1 MYLSNIGGVFMI
13 EQQQKL
19 VLSPYMEIYELVI
32 PKDNLLRQIKELV
45 DFSFIYD
52 ELLANYCLDN
62 GRNAVPPIRMF
73 KYLLLKSIYD
83 LSDVDVVERSKYD
96 MSFKYFLDMAP
107 EDEVINPSSLTKFR
121 KLRLKDMNLLDMLIA
136 KTVQLALEKGI
147 IKSKS
152 IIVDATHTKSRYN
165 QKTPRQV
172 LQEQS
177 KKLRRSIYEIDET
190 MKEKFPDKNTED
202 SLEKELKYCKQL
214 IDVVKGNE
222 EICSYPKVQEKL
234 NLLEESVTDDMEHLE
249 TSKDEDAKTGHKTAD
264 TSFFGYKTHIAMTEE
279 RIITAATITS
289 GEKTDGKELP
299 KLVQKSKAAGIQ
311 IESVIGDMAYS
322 EKKNIEAAKECGYEL
337 IAKLNPVITQGNRR
351 KEDEFEF
358 NKDAGMYQCKAG
370 HLAIHKYFDK
380 RKKDK
385 KNKNPR
391 MVYFF
396 DIEKCKCCPYRD
408 GCYKEGAKK
417 KTYTETIICDSHSEQ
432 VKFQET
438 EHFKE
443 KMRERYKIEAK
454 NSELKHR
461 HGYGVASSSGLICME
476 MQGAMT
482 IFAVNL
488 KRIIKLMN
496 EK

>member
-1 MYLSNIGGVFMI
+1 MI

-177 KKLRRSIYEIDET
+177 KNLRRSIYEIDET

-322 EKKNIEAAKECGYEL
+322 EKKNIEAAKEGDYEL
-337 IAKLNPVITQGNRR
+337 IAKLNPIITQGNRR

-385 KNKNPR
+385 KNKNPC

>member
-1 MYLSNIGGVFMI
+1 M
-13 EQQQKL
+13 K
-19 VLSPYMEIYELVI
+19 
-32 PKDNLLRQIKELV
+32 
-45 DFSFIYD
+45 
-52 ELLANYCLDN
+52 
-62 GRNAVPPIRMF
+62 
-73 KYLLLKSIYD
+73 
-83 LSDVDVVERSKYD
+83 VE
-96 MSFKYFLDMAP
+96 
-107 EDEVINPSSLTKFR
+107 T
-121 KLRLKDMNLLDMLIA
+121 
-136 KTVQLALEKGI
+136 
-147 IKSKS
+147 
-152 IIVDATHTKSRYN
+152 
-165 QKTPRQV
+165 
-172 LQEQS
+172 
-177 KKLRRSIYEIDET
+177 
-190 MKEKFPDKNTED
+190 
-202 SLEKELKYCKQL
+202 
-214 IDVVKGNE
+214 
-222 EICSYPKVQEKL
+222 
-234 NLLEESVTDDMEHLE
+234 
-249 TSKDEDAKTGHKTAD
+249 
-264 TSFFGYKTHIAMTEE
+264 
-279 RIITAATITS
+279 
-289 GEKTDGKELP
+289 
-299 KLVQKSKAAGIQ
+299 
-311 IESVIGDMAYS
+311 VIGDKAYS
-322 EKKNIEAAKECGYEL
+322 SKENVDAAKDNHYEL
-337 IAKLNPVITQGNRR
+337 ISRLNSIVTQGNRI
-351 KEDEFEF
+351 KPDEFEF

-396 DIEKCKCCPYRD
+396 DIKKCKCCPYRD

-461 HGYGVASSSGLICME
+461 HGYDVASSSGLICME